1 MSRIPSVVS
10 MSFVLFTCFN
20 VFNVAVRAEAP
31 AIPGAP
37 GLAEEEPSLSLRV
50 ADLVERN
57 DMEAVE
63 ALRAL
68 GPQTLPAL
76 VFLYDTGDEAR
87 RTRIANLFYAL
98 EWSSPEAE
106 SSLMRDV
113 RTHNVELRLAVQKA
127 LGRVSSDPQVVEALL
142 DTLEND
148 PIPLFRDKAACALA
162 YDQIHLKEPEKVRIY
177 QGLIQALSN
186 PEPQVQAVSIQ
197 ALSILTGQ
205 TKGFHPQLA
214 PERRQ
219 RSIEMWERWLAEHR
233 QDL

>member
-1 MSRIPSVVS
+1 MSRTPLVVS
-10 MSFVLFTCFN
+10 MSLVLLTLRI
-20 VFNVAVRAEAP
+20 FNVAARAESTAT
-31 AIPGAP
+31 AAVPGIA
-37 GLAEEEPSLSLRV
+37 GEEPSLSLRV

-57 DMEAVE
+57 DVE

-76 VFLYDTGDEAR
+76 IFLYDTGDEAR

-98 EWSSPEAE
+98 EWTSPEAE
-106 SSLMRDV
+106 RSLMRDV
-113 RTHNVELRLAVQKA
+113 RTHNVELRLAVQYA
-127 LGRVSSDPQVVEALL
+127 LGRVSSGPQVVEALL
-142 DTLEND
+142 DTLQND

-219 RSIEMWERWLAEHR
+219 RSIDMWERWLAEYR
-233 QDL
+233 QNL